1 MQNLQIK
8 IFNRFSMKTNTSRTK
23 PYLLILYLAVI
34 GYTHVNAQDVPILN
48 YLRQSGIYAE
58 IYNGKREIPYN
69 VSQYENLPYYMN
81 SAFADASVIYKK
93 NYYPNQK
100 ARLDLFKEQLVL
112 LSPEKQYGIILNPQ
126 DVEKVQMHNR
136 IFVWLDPPK
145 ESGLKTGYYMQLLEG
160 KKTQLLCKENYTFD
174 QRMRENAVVNCF
186 EHKIRYYLSYN
197 NRYYTVK
204 NSGSFS
210 KIFPQHKKQI
220 NSFAH
225 DNRLNFKQNTA
236 ESLTS
241 LALYCEE
248 LINST
253 NNQ

>member
-1 MQNLQIK
+1 MHNLQIT
-8 IFNRFSMKTNTSRTK
+8 IFCRFSMKIYTSRTK
-23 PYLLILYLAVI
+23 SYLSILCLAI
-34 GYTHVNAQDVPILN
+34 ICYTQVCAQDASILN
-48 YLRQSGIYAE
+48 YLQQAGIYVE
-58 IYNGKREIPYN
+58 IYNGKREITYN

-81 SAFADASVIYKK
+81 SAFTDASVIYRK

-100 ARLDLFKEQLVL
+100 ARLDLFKEQLIV

-126 DVEKVQMHNR
+126 LVEKVQMHNK

-145 ESGLKTGYYMQLLEG
+145 ESGLKTGYYIQLLDG
-160 KKTQLLCKENYTFD
+160 KKTQLLRKENYSFD
-174 QRMRENAVVNCF
+174 QRIRESAVVNCF
-186 EHKIRYYLSYN
+186 EHKVRHYLSYN

-204 NSGSFS
+204 NKGSFS

-220 NSFAH
+220 NSFVH

-236 ESLTS
+236 ESLIS
-241 LALYCEE
+241 LAAYCEE